1 MRMSSHPAGEERN
14 EPVLRLAGDLDFR
27 TAGPTRTALLQALGQ
42 ESTGLV
48 VDLSAVGFIDSSG
61 LAVLYEATRLVEP
74 SGGRIRL
81 RGLDIHLHRL
91 LHIIGLAE
99 RFDLEAPVAARRA
112 GPATIAGATPIGQT
126 YRLPGEA
133 ASVPLIRT
141 YVGVVAREMGFSEAG
156 VRDILIAVSEA
167 ATNALKHGSPQGDQ
181 DEIAVRCHFEAER
194 LVIEV
199 MDRGKGFDPLSVPVP
214 VAEQMR
220 EGGMGIFFMRT
231 LMDEVSF
238 DCGSGG
244 TTVRL
249 VKCRR

>member
-1 MRMSSHPAGEERN
+1 
-14 EPVLRLAGDLDFR
+14 LRLAGDLDFR
-27 TAGPTRTALLQALGQ
+27 TAGPTRTTLLQALEQSPG
-42 ESTGLV
+42 SLV
-48 VDLSAVGFIDSSG
+48 IDLSAVGFIDSSG
-61 LAVLYEATRLVEP
+61 LAVLYEATRLVERC
-74 SGGRIRL
+74 GGRIRL
-81 RGLDIHLHRL
+81 RGLDLHHHRL
-91 LHIIGLAE
+91 LHTVGLAG
-99 RFDLEAPVAARRA
+99 RFELEPPVARNGT
-112 GPATIAGATPIGQT
+112 GPATTAGATPIGAV

-133 ASVPLIRT
+133 ASVPLIRN
-141 YVGVVAREMGFSEAG
+141 YVGAVARERSFSEAG

-181 DEIAVRCHFEAER
+181 DEIAVRCHLEADR

-199 MDRGKGFDPLSVPVP
+199 MDQGEGFDPLSVPVP

-238 DCGSGG
+238 DCGSRG

-249 VKCRR
+249 VKWRR